1 MFPRDQILI
10 MRTEDYSVNTKS
22 VMKCVFDF
30 LQLKSLK
37 EIELTKYKIT
47 TSKREYVTKH
57 KLGKQPMMTKTR
69 VMLENLYRR
78 DTEELSR
85 LLKDKRFLWISR
97 DSKSG
102 MVENSTFNKFQKKI
116 YTDEENKAYK
126 R

>member
-1 MFPRDQILI
+1 
-10 MRTEDYSVNTKS
+10 
-22 VMKCVFDF
+22 
-30 LQLKSLK
+30 
-37 EIELTKYKIT
+37 
-47 TSKREYVTKH
+47 
-57 KLGKQPMMTKTR
+57 
-69 VMLENLYRR
+69 MLENLYRR